1 MTLGSPRWGIGRFVT
16 VTATVAATLALSGC
30 GLLLAQRDATVDE
43 ALRDLEQDLNEMEQ
57 DLEEPA
63 SPSATTE
70 EDVFDITVG
79 DCLPAEETGVEGEI
93 STVLTVPCSEPH
105 SGEAY
110 ASGNMPDGS
119 YPGDTEVQNFAED
132 FCSTEFDSFV
142 GIPLE
147 QSTLS
152 YSYYFPT
159 PESWAAGDREILCVV
174 YDPAGDVTGSLQGAA
189 R

>member
-70 EDVFDITVG
+70 EDVFDIKGG

-93 STVLTVPCSEPH
+93 STDRKSTRLNSSHVKT
-105 SGEAY
+105 AY
-110 ASGNMPDGS
+110 A
-119 YPGDTEVQNFAED
+119 V
-132 FCSTEFDSFV
+132 V
-142 GIPLE
+142 G
-147 QSTLS
+147 
-152 YSYYFPT
+152 
-159 PESWAAGDREILCVV
+159 
-174 YDPAGDVTGSLQGAA
+174 
-189 R
+189 